1 MGENALR
8 AFSPITDWIPDAAK
22 PHQRPAKESGN
33 AADRMPSESDDDT
46 LEKTIP
52 ECQKCAIINAVVDM
66 RNMAKGGYRM
76 TIDPQ
81 RTQPRTGE
89 RMSVREYFALDYT
102 FPDAKYEYQDGKVR
116 LMSGGT
122 KAHDDIAFNT
132 RFALKQQFLSGP
144 CSVQGS
150 DMRVQVSETAYF
162 FPDVTITCDVADRRR
177 DSKMIRS
184 PRVVVEVLS
193 PSTEKKDRNDKLRAY
208 QACPTIQEIVL
219 IDQFAPHVEIFR
231 RREEDSCEWDHVFYE
246 EGQEVELASV
256 DVRIPIE
263 EIYSGIDF
271 DEPLEEYL

>member
-1 MGENALR
+1 
-8 AFSPITDWIPDAAK
+8 
-22 PHQRPAKESGN
+22 
-33 AADRMPSESDDDT
+33 
-46 LEKTIP
+46 
-52 ECQKCAIINAVVDM
+52 
-66 RNMAKGGYRM
+66 MA
-76 TIDPQ
+76 IDPQ

-89 RMSVREYFALDYT
+89 RMSVREYFAFDYT

-122 KAHDDIAFNT
+122 KAHSDIAFNT

-231 RREEDSCEWDHVFYE
+231 RREEDGSEWDHVFYE

>member
-1 MGENALR
+1 
-8 AFSPITDWIPDAAK
+8 
-22 PHQRPAKESGN
+22 
-33 AADRMPSESDDDT
+33 
-46 LEKTIP
+46 
-52 ECQKCAIINAVVDM
+52 
-66 RNMAKGGYRM
+66 M

-89 RMSVREYFALDYT
+89 RMSVREYFAFDYT

-122 KAHDDIAFNT
+122 KAHSDIAFNT

-231 RREEDSCEWDHVFYE
+231 RREEDGSEWDHVFYE

>member
-1 MGENALR
+1 
-8 AFSPITDWIPDAAK
+8 
-22 PHQRPAKESGN
+22 
-33 AADRMPSESDDDT
+33 
-46 LEKTIP
+46 
-52 ECQKCAIINAVVDM
+52 
-66 RNMAKGGYRM
+66 M

-81 RTQPRTGE
+81 RTRPRTGE
-89 RMSVREYFALDYT
+89 RMTVREYFALDYA
-102 FPDAKYEYQDGKVR
+102 FPNAKYEYQDGRVR

-122 KAHDDIAFNT
+122 KAHDDIAFNM

-177 DSKMIRS
+177 DNKIIRS
-184 PRVVVEVLS
+184 PRIVVEVLS
-193 PSTEKKDRNDKLRAY
+193 PSTEKKDRNEKLRAY

-219 IDQFAPHVEIFR
+219 IDQFAPHVEVFR
-231 RREEDSCEWDHVFYE
+231 RREEDDSAWDHVFYE
-246 EGQEVELASV
+246 EGQEVVLASV

>member
-1 MGENALR
+1 
-8 AFSPITDWIPDAAK
+8 
-22 PHQRPAKESGN
+22 
-33 AADRMPSESDDDT
+33 
-46 LEKTIP
+46 
-52 ECQKCAIINAVVDM
+52 
-66 RNMAKGGYRM
+66 M

-116 LMSGGT
+116 LMSGRT

-162 FPDVTITCDVADRRR
+162 FPDVTITCDVDERRR

>member
-1 MGENALR
+1 
-8 AFSPITDWIPDAAK
+8 
-22 PHQRPAKESGN
+22 
-33 AADRMPSESDDDT
+33 
-46 LEKTIP
+46 
-52 ECQKCAIINAVVDM
+52 
-66 RNMAKGGYRM
+66 M

-116 LMSGGT
+116 LMSGRT

-231 RREEDSCEWDHVFYE
+231 RREEDGSEWDHVFYE